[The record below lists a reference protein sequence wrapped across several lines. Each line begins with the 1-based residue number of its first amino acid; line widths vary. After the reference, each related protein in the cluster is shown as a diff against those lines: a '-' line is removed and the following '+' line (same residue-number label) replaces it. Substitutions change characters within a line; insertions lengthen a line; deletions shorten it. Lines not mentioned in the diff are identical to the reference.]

1 MDREIFDKYLSQQ
14 VLSASPAE
22 LVAMLHDRAI
32 LLLHDVVV
40 AIEAGDVKRR
50 WKSNSKATAII
61 AELWQSLDMERGAE
75 IAENLNRLYGFMT
88 MRLCIVDLENDA
100 QAARD
105 VIGLLEPLRASW
117 REITAS
123 KERETSIPA
132 GEGLKQISL
141 SA

>member
-75 IAENLNRLYGFMT
+75 IAENLSSFFGTHGF
-88 MRLCIVDLENDA
+88 RHELEEA
-100 QAARD
+100 
-105 VIGLLEPLRASW
+105 LLRW
-117 REITAS
+117 GHIRKIF
-123 KERETSIPA
+123 
-132 GEGLKQISL
+132 EG
-141 SA
+141 